1 MRKIKLM
8 SIDPESVVDSI
19 SSFVVSF
26 VLENNKKGY
35 VIGLSG
41 GIDSSVTATII
52 SNAFEEYNKNNDNKL
67 FLKGF
72 ILPSNI
78 NSNDEYRRAVFLA
91 EKLDFPYEFVSIQS
105 VVDQYDNIIFELK
118 ENKYHRGNLISR
130 VRANFLHTF
139 ASLED
144 KLVAGTGNRDEDF
157 GIGYYTLFGDG
168 AVHISPIGNLPKRL
182 VYQVAEYLD
191 VDKSIIS
198 AVPTAGLEPGQSDFF
213 DLGYSYFFVELVTS
227 ALYQKFTLNDLYEHP
242 QILDVANKDLKK
254 YKEVFGRQKFS
265 SVKSMVDDVYRRH
278 KIALKKARLV
288 SPKIAPIPYTF
299 S

>member
-1 MRKIKLM
+1 MKKIKLM
-8 SIDPESVVDSI
+8 KIDPEIVVDSI
-19 SSFVVSF
+19 SSFVVDF

-52 SNAFEEYNKNNDNKL
+52 SNAFKKYNENNDNKL
-67 FLKGF
+67 FLKGY

-78 NSNDEYRRAVFLA
+78 NSKSEYERAVLLA
-91 EKLDFPYEFVSIQS
+91 EKLNIPYEIVNIQN
-105 VVDQYDNIIFELK
+105 VVDQYDNIIPKLK

-144 KLVAGTGNRDEDF
+144 KLVAGTGNKDEDF

-168 AVHISPIGNLPKRL
+168 AVHVSPIGNLPKRL
-182 VYQVAEYLD
+182 VYQVAEYLG
-191 VDKSIIS
+191 VDKSIIN

-227 ALYQKFTLNDLYEHP
+227 ALHQNFSLEDLYEHP
-242 QILDVANKDLKK
+242 QILEVANKDLKK
-254 YKEVFGRQKFS
+254 YEEVFGMQKFS
-265 SVKSMVDDVYRRH
+265 SVKSMVDDVYNRH
-278 KIALKKARLV
+278 LTALKKASLV
-288 SPKIAPIPYTF
+288 SPKIADFKYSF
-299 S
+299 E